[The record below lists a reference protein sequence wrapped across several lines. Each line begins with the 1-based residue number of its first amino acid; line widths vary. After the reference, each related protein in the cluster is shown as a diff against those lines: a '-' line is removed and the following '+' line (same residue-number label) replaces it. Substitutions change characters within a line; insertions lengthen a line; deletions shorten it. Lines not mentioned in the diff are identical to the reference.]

1 MTEAIKE
8 TKELKRKLTKQE
20 KYELKIQQ
28 GKKLLAEIQ
37 TEREEIGALFFL
49 GSIKSGDIDINN
61 IDDLLAR
68 NLTKDKDRK
77 IYRDYFDRVFQDLA
91 RKNNKKIKA
100 DEPAI
105 IEETADEPTITDET
119 AKYQSPNYGDM
130 YKALRE
136 VDYARN

>member
-61 IDDLLAR
+61 IDDLLTR